1 MTYFIPYVLGS
12 FLTVTGIT
20 IDAPESTPWTW
31 ILAVVVAV
39 IDFAMTLI
47 DLPVKVFEL
56 FLAPSLSEIVV
67 VAPFPNGSSST
78 SLATPEGAGAPAP

>member
-1 MTYFIPYVLGS
+1 
-12 FLTVTGIT
+12 
-20 IDAPESTPWTW
+20 
-31 ILAVVVAV
+31 VVAV

-67 VAPFPNGSSST
+67 VAPLPNGSSST
-78 SLATPEGAGAPAP
+78 SLATPEGADAPAPEAVAPEPTNVIVAISVFAKVNT